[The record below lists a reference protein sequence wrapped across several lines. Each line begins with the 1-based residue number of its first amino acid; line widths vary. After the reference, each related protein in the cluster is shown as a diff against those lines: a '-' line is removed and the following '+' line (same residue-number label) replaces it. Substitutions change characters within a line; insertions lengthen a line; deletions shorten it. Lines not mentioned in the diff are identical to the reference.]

1 MRSIQSSALAS
12 LAAAA
17 LAAAP
22 VACANHSSVGGSGE
36 AAGGSSS
43 ASHGGNASVFGG
55 SGGQGGST
63 EVQAFTHPGTPLTL
77 SDLQTLK
84 ANIDQ
89 GKEPWKSAYAL
100 PCPRIG

>member
-12 LAAAA
+12 LVAAT
-17 LAAAP
+17 LVAAP
-22 VACANHSSVGGSGE
+22 VACANHPSVGGSAE

-43 ASHGGNASVFGG
+43 AGHGGNDSVSGG

-63 EVQAFTHPGTPLTL
+63 ESHAFTHPGAPLTL

-84 ANIDQ
+84 A
-89 GKEPWKSAYAL
+89 
-100 PCPRIG
+100 C